1 MSVDFN
7 EEKEFDLFLLI
18 QQCNFE
24 KLTELFAIHY
34 FPDVNVLK
42 EYHQNVIFIAAR
54 YIRYDS
60 QCLKMISFLINH
72 RLNPLLIDSNKQNV
86 LFFTCAAGLIETTKY
101 LYENF
106 AFDKYQVDIMKE
118 TPLFYAVKYNR
129 VDIVNYLYSK
139 GFDINHQNAY
149 GENCLFSLNGK
160 KKVEMTKEEA
170 IKFYEKENSL
180 RGILQLDN
188 EQKKGVSLCFC
199 EDYYNYF
206 YGVMPIDTSYI
217 NVFDI
222 IPYNDGFLL
231 RYPDKEN
238 PEALEPGLV
247 SKKMI
252 STLDEYKDIHRVL
265 DVNTIYKLNKQIREG
280 KSAELVLLA
289 EALHEKKIS
298 DIADNV
304 VKRKNVKVILIAG
317 PSSSGKT
324 TFAKRLGIQ
333 LRLNGLKPVT
343 ISVDDYFVEREQTPL
358 DENGKYNFEC
368 IEAIDLK
375 LFNEHLT
382 TLLNGGEIL
391 CPTFDFKEGSKKYT
405 GKKMRLAEDE
415 VLVIEGIH
423 CLNDKLTESIP
434 KELKYKIY
442 ISALTV
448 LNVDYYNRISTTD
461 SRLIRRMVRDHNFRG
476 YTAMHTLQMWNSV
489 NKGENQYIFPFQD
502 EADSMFNTSLIYEL
516 CVLKKY
522 ALPMLQEIDNSYV
535 EYAEAKRLCEF
546 LKYFE
551 DIEDKYVPQ
560 NSLLRE
566 FIGGSIFE
574 Y

>member
-1 MSVDFN
+1 MNIKLDNENINVEDNKSIIELFGDKLKGNNHIIACDINNEIKTLNYIPKENDNVSFVDVTSRDGRRTYIRGLLFIMSMAFN
-7 EEKEFDLFLLI
+7 ECYPEAFLSVNY
-18 QQCNFE
+18 Q
-24 KLTELFAIHY
+24 LTNAMYCEVDNLKVTREMIE
-34 FPDVNVLK
+34 NVSK
-42 EYHQNVIFIAAR
+42 
-54 YIRYDS
+54 
-60 QCLKMISFLINH
+60 K
-72 RLNPLLIDSNKQNV
+72 
-86 LFFTCAAGLIETTKY
+86 
-101 LYENF
+101 
-106 AFDKYQVDIMKE
+106 MKE
-118 TPLFYAVKYNR
+118 IVSKKL
-129 VDIVNYLYSK
+129 DI
-139 GFDINHQNAY
+139 
-149 GENCLFSLNGK
+149 
-160 KKVEMTKEEA
+160 KKVEMSKEEA

-188 EQKKGVSLCFC
+188 EQKKGVSLYFC
-199 EDYYNYF
+199 EGYYNYF
-206 YGVMPIDTSYI
+206 YGVMPINTEYI
-217 NVFDI
+217 NVFEI
-222 IPYNDGFLL
+222 VPYNDGILL
-231 RYPDKEN
+231 RYPDKSN
-238 PEALEPGLV
+238 PNALEAGV
-247 SKKMI
+247 ASKKMI
-252 STLDEYKDIHRVL
+252 AILDEYKDIHRVL

-280 KSAELVLLA
+280 KAPEFVLLA

-298 DIADNV
+298 DIADNIIN
-304 VKRKNVKVILIAG
+304 RKNVKVILIAG

-343 ISVDDYFVEREQTPL
+343 ISVDDYFVERKDTPL

-375 LFNEHLT
+375 LFNDNLT

-405 GKKMRLAEDE
+405 GKKMSLAEDE

-442 ISALTV
+442 ISALTI
-448 LNVDYYNRISTTD
+448 LNIDYYNRISTTD
-461 SRLIRRMVRDHNFRG
+461 SRLIRRMVRDYNFRG
-476 YTAMHTLQMWNSV
+476 YTAIHTLQIWNSV
-489 NKGENQYIFPFQD
+489 NNGENQYIFPYQD

-522 ALPMLQEIDNSYV
+522 ALPMLEEIDNSYV

-551 DIEDKYVPQ
+551 DIEDKYVPE
-560 NSLLRE
+560 NSILRE
-566 FIGGSIFE
+566 FIGGSVFE

>member
-1 MSVDFN
+1 MNIKLDNENINVEDNKSIIELFGDKLKGNNHIIACDINNEIKTLNYIPKENDNVSFVDVTSRDGRRTYIRGLLFIMSMAFN
-7 EEKEFDLFLLI
+7 ECYPEAFLSVNY
-18 QQCNFE
+18 Q
-24 KLTELFAIHY
+24 LTNAMYCEVDNLKVTREMIE
-34 FPDVNVLK
+34 NVSK
-42 EYHQNVIFIAAR
+42 
-54 YIRYDS
+54 
-60 QCLKMISFLINH
+60 K
-72 RLNPLLIDSNKQNV
+72 
-86 LFFTCAAGLIETTKY
+86 
-101 LYENF
+101 
-106 AFDKYQVDIMKE
+106 MKE
-118 TPLFYAVKYNR
+118 IVSKKL
-129 VDIVNYLYSK
+129 DI
-139 GFDINHQNAY
+139 
-149 GENCLFSLNGK
+149 
-160 KKVEMTKEEA
+160 KKVEMSKEEA

-188 EQKKGVSLCFC
+188 EQKKGVSLYFC
-199 EDYYNYF
+199 EGYYNYF
-206 YGVMPIDTSYI
+206 YGVMPINTEYI
-217 NVFDI
+217 NVFEI
-222 IPYNDGFLL
+222 VPYNDGILL
-231 RYPDKEN
+231 RYPDKSN
-238 PEALEPGLV
+238 PNALEAGV
-247 SKKMI
+247 ASKKMI
-252 STLDEYKDIHRVL
+252 AILDEYKDIHRVL

-343 ISVDDYFVEREQTPL
+343 ISVDDYFVERKDTPL
-358 DENGKYNFEC
+358 DKNGKYNFEC

-375 LFNEHLT
+375 LFNDNLT

-405 GKKMRLAEDE
+405 GKKMSLAEDE

-442 ISALTV
+442 ISALTI
-448 LNVDYYNRISTTD
+448 LNIDYYNRISTTD
-461 SRLIRRMVRDHNFRG
+461 SRLIRRMVRDYNFRG
-476 YTAMHTLQMWNSV
+476 YTAIHTLQIWNSV
-489 NKGENQYIFPFQD
+489 NNGENQYIFPYQD

-522 ALPMLQEIDNSYV
+522 ALPMLEEIDNSYV

-546 LKYFE
+546 LKYFK
-551 DIEDKYVPQ
+551 DIEDKYVPE
-560 NSLLRE
+560 NSILRE
-566 FIGGSIFE
+566 FIGGSVFE